1 MENVGGI
8 FVVLLGGLSL
18 AVIVAL
24 LEFMWNARKNS
35 AIDKVSCHVHGA
47 VGRFSSRLSYN
58 TVIVALLIF
67 TVHAKIK
74 FSYLRYKMK
83 PNGFCRWKGFPVEC

>member
-1 MENVGGI
+1 MGVENVGGI

-35 AIDKVSCHVHGA
+35 AIDKVSRHVHGA
-47 VGRFSSRLSYN
+47 VGRFSSRLSYYSHCSPSD
-58 TVIVALLIF
+58 IHGA
-67 TVHAKIK
+67 
-74 FSYLRYKMK
+74 
-83 PNGFCRWKGFPVEC
+83 C